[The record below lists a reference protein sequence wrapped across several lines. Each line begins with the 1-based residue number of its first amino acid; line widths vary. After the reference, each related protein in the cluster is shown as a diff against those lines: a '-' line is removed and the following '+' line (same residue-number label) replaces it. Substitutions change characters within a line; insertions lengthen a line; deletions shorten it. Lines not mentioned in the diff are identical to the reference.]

1 MALTTDTETISFNSG
16 RIDHSGSLVSLSGET
31 VGNVCHPV
39 THYPCLI
46 LPVRHLDLL
55 LAADCT
61 LLGEP

>member
-31 VGNVCHPV
+31 VGNVCYPV

-46 LPVRHLDLL
+46 LPV
-55 LAADCT
+55 
-61 LLGEP
+61 